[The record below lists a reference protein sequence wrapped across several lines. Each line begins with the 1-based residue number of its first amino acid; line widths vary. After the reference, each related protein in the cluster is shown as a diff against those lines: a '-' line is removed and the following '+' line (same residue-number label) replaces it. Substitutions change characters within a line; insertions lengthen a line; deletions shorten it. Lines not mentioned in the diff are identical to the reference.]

1 MGARIKP
8 RIEHVSIASWL
19 AWPMALWSRSGTT
32 RMRLMMRKRTQQAA
46 AAVQCRRKQRT
57 HRAKSK
63 PVIEIAAAV
72 VSEKSRMVA
81 THNRS
86 HLHLHHRGRKK
97 RKHRLY
103 HW

>member
-19 AWPMALWSRSGTT
+19 AWPMALWSRFGTT
-32 RMRLMMRKRTQQAA
+32 RMRLMMRKRTQQAT
-46 AAVQCRRKQRT
+46 AAVQCRWKQRT
-57 HRAKSK
+57 RRAKSK

-81 THNRS
+81 THNR
-86 HLHLHHRGRKK
+86 GRKK

-103 HW
+103 RWAALRR